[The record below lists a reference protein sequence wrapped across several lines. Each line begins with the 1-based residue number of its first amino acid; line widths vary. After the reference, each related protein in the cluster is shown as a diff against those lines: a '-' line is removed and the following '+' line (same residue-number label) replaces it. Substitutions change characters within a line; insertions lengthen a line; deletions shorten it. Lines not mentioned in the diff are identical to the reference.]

1 MGNLKLT
8 SPAFS
13 DGSEIPRHHGYK
25 NGNNSPP
32 LTITGIPTEA
42 KSLALIMD
50 DPDAMGAVGKVWV
63 HWVVWNIG
71 TDTHEHRITQQEIAQ
86 PKQLPDLAKYF
97 PNPTTINIPESVG
110 NISPSPSGDAWQFIG
125 MSGCT
130 QGTTDFGEV
139 GYGGPAPPD
148 KRHTYVF
155 KLYAL
160 DIFIDGAG
168 NFLLDVEHGAS
179 KADLEKAMEGHI
191 IEQATLTG
199 TYAP

>member
-8 SPAFS
+8 SSAFS
-13 DGSEIPRHHGYK
+13 DGGEIPRKYGYK
-25 NGNNSPP
+25 NGNREPP
-32 LTITGIPTEA
+32 LTMNGVPEGT

-63 HWVVWNIG
+63 HWVMWNIYK
-71 TDTHEHRITQQEIAQ
+71 HA
-86 PKQLPDLAKYF
+86 LY
-97 PNPTTINIPESVG
+97 PNDGSLMTGRSYRLDMGIME
-110 NISPSPSGDAWQFIG
+110 G
-125 MSGCT
+125 M
-130 QGTTDFGEV
+130 TDFGEV

-160 DIFIDGAG
+160 DSE
-168 NFLLDVEHGAS
+168 LDLPDKS
-179 KADLEKAMEGHI
+179 TKADVEKAMEGHI
-191 IEQATLTG
+191 IEQTQLTG